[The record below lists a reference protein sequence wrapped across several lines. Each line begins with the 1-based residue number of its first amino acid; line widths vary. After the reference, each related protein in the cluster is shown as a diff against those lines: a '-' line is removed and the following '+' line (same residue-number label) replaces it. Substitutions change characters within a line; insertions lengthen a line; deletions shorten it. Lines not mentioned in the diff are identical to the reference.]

1 MLNQQTLI
9 ILTPPCGANNYEK
22 FRFIYKDFDVDKE
35 TCRLYKLTAADY
47 SHLEEVIYQSSK

>member
-1 MLNQQTLI
+1 MKEGTLDKI
-9 ILTPPCGANNYEK
+9 FNK
-22 FRFIYKDFDVDKE
+22 KSRKQHRKDFDVDKE